1 MDDEAPEPVV
11 IEVYTMQDVVML
23 LAEGTEH
30 GLTAQEMFE
39 ASKHAQG
46 MDALIDALAMLG
58 IGAIDPDPLGTM
70 LSRKDAP

>member
-11 IEVYTMQDVVML
+11 IEVYTMQDVLML

-39 ASKHAQG
+39 AAKHAAG
-46 MDALIDALAMLG
+46 MDDLLDAISLLG
-58 IGAIDPDPLGTM
+58 IGAIDVDPLRTVLKGRT
-70 LSRKDAP
+70 P